1 MRRYEGNLKSQM
13 INMHQEQ
20 WYLTALWFS
29 RPLIMALTV
38 TIMEHWY
45 HLQHLKQS
53 WSSCHCSSRCRVWKA
68 NEGHQIR
75 APQSSEMR
83 VEIVELR
90 STQKS
95 SNLLLRHVLTPIW
108 QVTAAQCSSWTISWS
123 KDNLHAEKKHPKI
136 HKPKEIF
143 SHKRIL
149 FEIHNLI
156 SNRKNTKTKRQIIW
170 SCIAS
175 IT

>member
-1 MRRYEGNLKSQM
+1 MRRYEGNLKSWM

-38 TIMEHWY
+38 TIIWSTGINSTFETI
-45 HLQHLKQS
+45 LIFLSLFITVLCVKGKLGAPDQS
-53 WSSCHCSSRCRVWKA
+53 SAQR
-68 NEGHQIR
+68 
-75 APQSSEMR
+75 SEMR

-95 SNLLLRHVLTPIW
+95 SNLLLRHKLTPIW
-108 QVTAAQCSSWTISWS
+108 QVTAARCSSWTILWS

-136 HKPKEIF
+136 HNPKEIF

-149 FEIHNLI
+149 FDFKQKKYKDKE
-156 SNRKNTKTKRQIIW
+156 KGK
-170 SCIAS
+170 
-175 IT
+175 